1 MAGTDR
7 DYDTAVWTRDKW
19 REYGIE
25 ADLEEFEV
33 SLFSSF
39 FFWAD
44 GLLKFLRSSFPARYT
59 LAHLHTHTPSTTH
72 MPSHTLPP
80 LSPSWS

>member
-33 SLFSSF
+33 SLFF
-39 FFWAD
+39 FFF
-44 GLLKFLRSSFPARYT
+44 FLGRTAS
-59 LAHLHTHTPSTTH
+59 
-72 MPSHTLPP
+72 
-80 LSPSWS
+80 